1 MEHSEGRVHILGAG
15 PGSALFL
22 TQAGQALLSTADVV
36 LYDALIDSDLLRL
49 TPKNCIHCCVG
60 KRGQE
65 PSTPQSDINQLLV
78 SYCRQGKQVVR
89 LKSGDP
95 GIFGRVTSELEA
107 LNAAH
112 CPVTVWPGLSSAL
125 AAPLLAGIPLT
136 DLALSN
142 SVTIVSAHDPDS
154 LDWEFLARSESLV
167 VMMGGRSLSTLVQ
180 SLVQF
185 GKSPQTPIAIIQRG
199 GWAQQQVWTATLET
213 ILDQVKAERLSPA
226 VMVIGAAVDLR
237 KTLNLSS
244 FPAGFAPVPLAGSGQ
259 DADISPQ
266 HKALSDL
273 MLPQISRGPLAGR
286 TVLVTRSSA
295 QAPAFRQDLER
306 KGARVLEM
314 AALEVGP
321 PSSWEPLDQ
330 ALTQLPTFDW
340 IILASANGVQYCLE
354 RLLAQGKDARALA
367 GIKIAVVGRKTADSL
382 KQWGLT
388 PDFIPPN
395 FIADDLVAHF
405 PLQPN
410 LRCLFPRVE
419 SGGREVLVQALTA
432 QGVEVVEVPAY
443 ESRCPDQADPDIL
456 AAIAHRSIDVVT
468 FASAKTVRYFWQ
480 ILERSPRP
488 PSVSSWQDALHST
501 KVASIGPQT
510 SQACLQY
517 FGHVDME
524 AQEYTLDGLVQA
536 IVQDFC

>member
-22 TQAGQALLSTADVV
+22 TVSGQALLSTADVV
-36 LYDALIDSDLLRL
+36 LYDALIDSHLLRL
-49 TPKNCIHCCVG
+49 TPRNCIHCYVG

-65 PSTPQSDINQLLV
+65 PSTAQSDINQLLV
-78 SYCRQGKQVVR
+78 DYCRQGKQVVR

-95 GIFGRVTSELEA
+95 GIFGRLTSELQALEA
-107 LNAAH
+107 AN
-112 CPVTVWPGLSSAL
+112 CPVTVWPGLSAAL
-125 AAPLLAGIPLT
+125 AVPLLAGIPLT
-136 DLALSN
+136 DLALSS
-142 SVTIVSAHDPDS
+142 SVTVVSAHDPER

-167 VMMGGRSLSTLVQ
+167 VMMGGRSLTVLVQ
-180 SLVQF
+180 SLLQY
-185 GKSPQTPIAIIQRG
+185 GKSPQTPIAIIRWG
-199 GWAQQQVWTATLET
+199 GWAQQRVWTATLET
-213 ILDQVKAERLSPA
+213 IVEEVQSDRLSPA
-226 VMVIGAAVDLR
+226 VMVIGATVDLR
-237 KTLNLSS
+237 KTLGLSS
-244 FPAGFAPVPLAGSGQ
+244 FPEGFVYGLSDPVK
-259 DADISPQ
+259 DADAVSGAIRPNRVPQ
-266 HKALSDL
+266 SAS
-273 MLPQISRGPLAGR
+273 GPLTGR

-295 QAPAFRQDLER
+295 QAGEFRLSLER
-306 KGARVLEM
+306 EGATVLEM
-314 AALEVGP
+314 AALEVVP

-330 ALTQLPTFDW
+330 ALAKLSTFDW
-340 IILASANGVQYCLE
+340 IILTSVNGVQYCLE

-367 GIKIAVVGRKTADSL
+367 GVKIAVVGRKTADSL
-382 KQWGLT
+382 KQWGLI

-395 FIADDLVAHF
+395 YIADDLAAHF
-405 PLQPN
+405 PIQPN

-432 QGVEVVEVPAY
+432 QGVAVSEVPAY

-456 AAIAHRSIDVVT
+456 AAIAHQSIDAVT

-488 PSVSSWQDALHST
+488 QSCSSWQDALVRV

-510 SQACLQY
+510 SQSCQEH
-517 FGHVDME
+517 FGRVDIE

-536 IVQDFC
+536 VLQEFR